1 MDFTLLAWGDEGW
14 SDEMFRGA
22 LMTMAV
28 AACAYVLGIL
38 IGSLFA
44 ALKLSGFLVLRV
56 LADAYTTIV
65 RGIPELLIIYLVF
78 FGGGALL
85 RSVASGIFG
94 YEGYIDPPLFV
105 TGMVC
110 IGVSAG
116 AYSAEVIRGA
126 VLAVPVGQIEA
137 AKAVGMNT
145 SARFWRVLLPQVA
158 RYALPGLGNVW
169 QLTLKE
175 TSLISVI
182 GLVEIMRQAAVAAGS
197 TKQPFTFYLVAG
209 VLYLGLTSI
218 SNRGFLRAE
227 VWANRGV
234 RRSEA

>member
-1 MDFTLLAWGDEGW
+1 MDFSLLGFGDQGWGDE
-14 SDEMFRGA
+14 MLRGA

-28 AACAYVLGIL
+28 ALCSYLLGVG
-38 IGSLFA
+38 IGVLFA
-44 ALKLSGFLVLRV
+44 ALKLSRFVILRYV
-56 LADAYTTIV
+56 ADFYTTVI
-65 RGIPELLIIYLVF
+65 RGIPELLVIYLVF
-78 FGGGALL
+78 FGGGGLL
-85 RSVASGIFG
+85 RSIASGIFG

-110 IGVSAG
+110 IGLSAG
-116 AYSAEVIRGA
+116 AYNTEVIRGA

-137 AKAVGMNT
+137 AKAVGM
-145 SARFWRVLLPQVA
+145 SMAKRFWRILVPQVA

-182 GLVEIMRQAAVAAGS
+182 GLVEIMRSAAVASGS
-197 TKQPFTFYLVAG
+197 TKEPFTFYLVAA

-218 SNRGFLRAE
+218 SNRGFLHAE
-227 VWANRGV
+227 AWASKGV
-234 RRSEA
+234 RYS